1 MMMKKN
7 RTPRQRPAAACSH
20 EQVPLRR
27 LPIDDRIPPPILPSD
42 DPFSKANTILT
53 QRLRTNPAQG
63 FFLNKPT
70 GKEVESPISD
80 CLDSFVSVG
89 KHVTD

>member
-20 EQVPLRR
+20 EQTPLRR
-27 LPIDDRIPPPILPSD
+27 LPIDDRILLPIPPSD
-42 DPFSKANTILT
+42 DPFLKANTILT
-53 QRLRTNPAQG
+53 QRLRTNSAQV
-63 FFLNKPT
+63 FFLNKT
-70 GKEVESPISD
+70 IRKEVEPQFY

>member
-20 EQVPLRR
+20 EQVPRRR
-27 LPIDDRIPPPILPSD
+27 LAIDARIFPPILPPD
-42 DPFSKANTILT
+42 DPFLKANTILT
-53 QRLRTNPAQG
+53 QRLRTNSAQG
-63 FFLNKPT
+63 LLLNKKT
-70 GKEVESPISD
+70 RKEVEAPIVNG
-80 CLDSFVSVG
+80 LDSFVSVG